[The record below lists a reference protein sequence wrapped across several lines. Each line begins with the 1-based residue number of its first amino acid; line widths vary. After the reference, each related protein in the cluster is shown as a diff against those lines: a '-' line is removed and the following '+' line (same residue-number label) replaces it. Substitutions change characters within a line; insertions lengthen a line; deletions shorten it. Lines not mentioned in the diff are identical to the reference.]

1 MVAGSNQVISVRV
14 RKIIQ
19 SIKEIVGNHSD
30 ADIYAVL
37 KESNM
42 DPNETAQKL
51 LNQDPFHE
59 VRRKRDK
66 KKELTGHRG
75 LEDNRRH
82 VDHNVQP
89 GRHVEHHVPPERHV
103 EHHVPPG
110 RHVEH
115 HVQPWRHVERHVQ
128 PGGQVEHHV
137 QPGRQVEHHLQRG
150 RHMEHHVVQP
160 GRHVE
165 RNAPPEKSHTGWD
178 RNARRGGYI
187 RNSLPDAG
195 IHREFRIVR
204 DNRVKQN
211 VSRDVKPESV
221 QHLASGEGEVKI
233 DTPEK
238 SVDGSLDK
246 KHLTFNRS
254 EGSRLPPRANRP
266 RDSLSDG
273 SGHKEDVVQGG
284 SLRPPPVEK
293 TLPAATVTNLQAREV
308 RDNSKVHSTST
319 SSSSVIGV
327 YSSSSDPVHVPSP
340 ASRSAGTVGAIRRE
354 VGVVGL
360 RKQSSNHA
368 ANLAVSNS
376 FSVPLLAK
384 DVSSLPESPRQS
396 VVTSKSSQLNQA
408 ASDRAMPNPANRS
421 PLGNQHS
428 SKMHQQPTGHQKAMQ
443 STMEWKPK
451 SSQKAAI
458 ISTNTSG
465 TTSAPTLH
473 TDNSS
478 NSKPVDV
485 ANFPEVIIPE
495 HLRVPD
501 SERTQLTFGSFGAGF
516 DSTKISSSVS
526 HAFESVEQLIDG
538 HSTRLFPILPKP
550 QVCVRNTMGNS
561 NECRSASVPVGSIGN
576 ASGEDQ
582 VSDYQAT
589 SRSDSPASAAES
601 EQAPPGNES
610 LDHQNIDNYADIGLV
625 QGHSPSYTSSHS
637 HHLQTSTSL
646 PSFSEYDPQKS
657 YDRLPFL
664 RTVMEDHSDGQ
675 GIASSTEAI
684 SSHATNSSPPS
695 TVTFSQQQQSQ
706 QHQQQ
711 QQALANMYSQVH
723 ISHFPNFMPYR
734 HMFSPVYVPP
744 MAMPNYS
751 SNPAYPHPSNASSYL
766 LMPGGNSHL
775 TGGGMKYAASQFK
788 PVPAGSP
795 TTYGS
800 YANPTGF
807 AITPPGNVGGAT
819 GLEDATRIKYKDN
832 NLYVPN
838 PQAETSDIWIQPPR
852 ELPTMQSAPYYNL
865 PAQPPHPAAAPA
877 FVPTSAC
884 CCCPQST
891 HVQYPGLYHP
901 PASPA
906 PIAGPHH
913 LVHQS
918 GLGGSIS
925 GVGVA
930 GGAAAPGPQVGAY
943 QQTQLGH
950 LNWPANF

>member
-187 RNSLPDAG
+187 RNSLPG

-238 SVDGSLDK
+238 
-246 KHLTFNRS
+246 RS

-485 ANFPEVIIPE
+485 ANFPE
-495 HLRVPD
+495 
-501 SERTQLTFGSFGAGF
+501 S
-516 DSTKISSSVS
+516 
-526 HAFESVEQLIDG
+526 
-538 HSTRLFPILPKP
+538 
-550 QVCVRNTMGNS
+550 
-561 NECRSASVPVGSIGN
+561 RSASVPVGSIGN

-675 GIASSTEAI
+675 GIASSTEA
-684 SSHATNSSPPS
+684 
-695 TVTFSQQQQSQ
+695 
-706 QHQQQ
+706 
-711 QQALANMYSQVH
+711 
-723 ISHFPNFMPYR
+723 
-734 HMFSPVYVPP
+734 
-744 MAMPNYS
+744 
-751 SNPAYPHPSNASSYL
+751 
-766 LMPGGNSHL
+766 
-775 TGGGMKYAASQFK
+775 
-788 PVPAGSP
+788 
-795 TTYGS
+795 
-800 YANPTGF
+800 
-807 AITPPGNVGGAT
+807 
-819 GLEDATRIKYKDN
+819 
-832 NLYVPN
+832 
-838 PQAETSDIWIQPPR
+838 ETSDIWIQPPR

-877 FVPTSAC
+877 FVPSSPCRPCFLQLAAKPVPAAAALSRRMC
-884 CCCPQST
+884 ST
-891 HVQYPGLYHP
+891 RASTILRLLQPPLPGP
-901 PASPA
+901 TTW
-906 PIAGPHH
+906 
-913 LVHQS
+913 
-918 GLGGSIS
+918 SIS
-925 GVGVA
+925 RDSEAVSVELEWL
-930 GGAAAPGPQVGAY
+930 VVLLL
-943 QQTQLGH
+943 LG
-950 LNWPANF
+950 LRLGLISRPSLGILIGLLIFSKGNDGSKCLVCDGSSIRYFSR